1 MKTSTNTN
9 KNLATEKYQCEFC
22 NREFVRES
30 TLYKHI
36 CENKRRWQQKDL
48 PGNRIGFQCWL
59 QFYVKNT
66 ATNKKRT
73 YLDFIKSSYY
83 LTFVKFGTYC
93 ANINAINIMR
103 YADWLMKNQI
113 RVDSWASDKYYER
126 YLIEYLREED
136 PLDAISRSIETAIN
150 HANQESIK
158 SCDFLRYGNRNK
170 ICHLIVGGR
179 ISPWMLYQSESGIAF
194 LEALDETQQ
203 RMILDYINPELWA
216 LKFMR
221 NKESVAQVKGLL
233 SQAGY

>member
-1 MKTSTNTN
+1 MKTSTNTK

-30 TLYKHI
+30 TLYKHL

-59 QFYVKNT
+59 RFYVKNT
-66 ATNKKRT
+66 PTKKQKS
-73 YLDFIKSSYY
+73 YLDFIKSPYY
-83 LTFVKFGTYC
+83 LVFTKFGTYC

-113 RVDSWASDKYYER
+113 KVDKWANDQHYER

-136 PLDAISRSIETAIN
+136 PLDAISRSIETTIN
-150 HANQESIK
+150 HAKKEEIQ

-179 ISPWMLYQSESGIAF
+179 ISPWMLYQSKSGVAF
-194 LEALDETQQ
+194 LETLDETQQ
-203 RMILDYINPELWA
+203 RMIFDYINPEQWA

-221 NKESVAQVKGLL
+221 NKDDVTQVTNLL